1 MKKFLMTIVAIGA
14 AGFLSACAQKSA
26 YEAAVEE
33 FEPVY
38 CYQSLGGVSCY
49 KKPNFRDERRM
60 VNYYGPAPK
69 RYDRPAPP
77 PEQVLFAP
85 EPVNYWVKDPEPIPR
100 PAPKGDL
107 ADRPWVGGT
116 KDEIASRAVISEVE
130 MRLKRGLPATDGKA
144 TEAFIKRIE
153 ERAALTDQE
162 IQ

>member
-69 RYDRPAPP
+69 RYDRP
-77 PEQVLFAP
+77 
-85 EPVNYWVKDPEPIPR
+85 
-100 PAPKGDL
+100 
-107 ADRPWVGGT
+107 
-116 KDEIASRAVISEVE
+116 RAVARTSPVCARTSE
-130 MRLKRGLPATDGKA
+130 LLGQGP
-144 TEAFIKRIE
+144 
-153 ERAALTDQE
+153 
-162 IQ
+162 